1 MFFLIASAK
10 PKKTFALTI
19 KTSAKLA
26 KNVMQSNTLL
36 PCQPLPNLFFGKV
49 ALRVREIVAV
59 KPSAVDDL
67 H

>member
-1 MFFLIASAK
+1 
-10 PKKTFALTI
+10 
-19 KTSAKLA
+19 
-26 KNVMQSNTLL
+26 MQSNTLL

-59 KPSAVDDL
+59 KPSTVDDL